1 MIDKFK
7 NREEIEWVEPN
18 YIYHASAQPNDPY
31 YGYQWGHIVTNL
43 EAAWDIKKG
52 SSSVIVAV
60 VDSGIIPGHPDL
72 KDNLLQGTDFVG
84 GDSDPTD
91 ETTNNNEGSHGT
103 HVAGIIGAVTDNSQ
117 GVSGV
122 NWYVNILP
130 VRVLDKYGYGTIWD
144 IAEGIYYAVNEGA
157 DVINL
162 SLGGSSPNNLLENA
176 VDYAEQNGI
185 ITFAASGNDGNYGVL
200 YPAHYDSTVAV
211 GATNIYNQV
220 TSYSNYGP
228 NLDLVAPGGSDNYPI
243 LSTWGYYSSGT
254 TYWGYKDMQGTSMA
268 TPYASG
274 VAALLIANGVSGV
287 QNIKDRMTST
297 AVDLGPEGKDNYSG
311 YGLVDAYGA
320 LLNKKLENP
329 YVFAANVKNE
339 AIYIKS
345 EMIKVND
352 DGTYTLNEVVAEEVY
367 IFGWRDINENQIIDA
382 GDYFGVTSSTI
393 NVSENESYTANLN
406 MYYVT
411 QDSNTNIEVK
421 GMAEVKEK

>member
-1 MIDKFK
+1 
-7 NREEIEWVEPN
+7 
-18 YIYHASAQPNDPY
+18 
-31 YGYQWGHIVTNL
+31 
-43 EAAWDIKKG
+43 
-52 SSSVIVAV
+52 
-60 VDSGIIPGHPDL
+60 
-72 KDNLLQGTDFVG
+72 
-84 GDSDPTD
+84 
-91 ETTNNNEGSHGT
+91 
-103 HVAGIIGAVTDNSQ
+103 
-117 GVSGV
+117 
-122 NWYVNILP
+122 
-130 VRVLDKYGYGTIWD
+130 
-144 IAEGIYYAVNEGA
+144 
-157 DVINL
+157 
-162 SLGGSSPNNLLENA
+162 
-176 VDYAEQNGI
+176 
-185 ITFAASGNDGNYGVL
+185 
-200 YPAHYDSTVAV
+200 
-211 GATNIYNQV
+211 
-220 TSYSNYGP
+220 
-228 NLDLVAPGGSDNYPI
+228 
-243 LSTWGYYSSGT
+243 
-254 TYWGYKDMQGTSMA
+254 MA

-274 VAALLIANGVSGV
+274 IAALLIANGVSGV